1 MKHSSLNAS
10 KRALLYIMKTHKRI
24 FITETLLV
32 VAATI
37 PITLVTLIPAQ
48 IASAVFSGNN
58 TALAYNLAAMFL
70 LGGIHG
76 LIWHQADMHYVKKT
90 YPLFYNI
97 GQETFYYVLDKEYA
111 AFIAQSPSKMAQYV
125 NELRDNIDRIWSSVH
140 WGYIGFATQVPLII
154 IISFKVSWI
163 QALIY
168 SASMVLLVI
177 AMARRSTP
185 LNALLD
191 KLYTQDNILKSSVI
205 DSITN
210 FVNVKSFK
218 AESKE
223 AAQHRKLRLKSEK
236 KFDVALSSYMKYWF
250 AAAKIIRFITW
261 PLILISTYWL
271 FVTEKIDAQQVILA
285 ISALLSLTDFVWGLV
300 DRIANAKKNFSKLQN
315 GYEYLADEEN
325 MFVAQPTFA
334 TKAVP
339 VPMFT
344 DTLELKQLN
353 FAYPDR
359 PTEQVLKNINLTIHK
374 NEKIG
379 VVGKSGGGK
388 STLVKL
394 LLGFYDY
401 DEGSVLVDGKPIEKA
416 ALAKLNSYVP
426 QDTSLFEQT
435 VQHNIAYAREGAV
448 SKAEIVTAAKKAH
461 ADTFISKLQDGYK
474 TLVGERGV
482 KLSLGQRQ
490 RIAIAR
496 AFLKDSDLL
505 ILDEATSALDS
516 KTESDIQEALE
527 ELWHNK
533 TVIAIAHRLSTL
545 NNVDRIVVVDNGSIV
560 ETGTKA
566 ELLKSDSV
574 FAKLWNQQKD
584 GLI

>member
-1 MKHSSLNAS
+1 MKYSSLNAS
-10 KRALLYIMKTHKRI
+10 KRALIHIIKKHKRI

-32 VAATI
+32 VVATI

-90 YPLFYNI
+90 YPLFYQI
-97 GQETFYYVLDKEYA
+97 GQDTFYYVLDKEYP

-125 NELRDNIDRIWSSVH
+125 NEMRDNIDRIWSSVH

-168 SASMVLLVI
+168 SLSMLLLVI

-191 KLYTQDNILKSSVI
+191 KLYTQDNVLKSSVI

-218 AESKE
+218 AEPKE
-223 AAQHRKLRLKSEK
+223 ANQHQKLRLKSEK

-250 AAAKIIRFITW
+250 AAAKIMRFVTW

-271 FVTEKIDAQQVILA
+271 FTTGKIDAQQVILA

-325 MFVAQPTFA
+325 MFVAHPTFA
-334 TKAVP
+334 TATVSAP
-339 VPMFT
+339 IFNN
-344 DTLELKQLN
+344 TLELKNLN

-359 PTEQVLKNINLTIHK
+359 PTEPILKNINLTIHK
-374 NEKIG
+374 NEKVG

-401 DEGSVLVDGKPIEKA
+401 AEGSVLVDGKPVEKS

-435 VQHNIAYAREGAV
+435 VQHNIAYAREGV
-448 SKAEIVTAAKKAH
+448 VTKAEIVTAAKKAH
-461 ADTFISKLQDGYK
+461 ADAFITKLQDGYK

-516 KTESDIQEALE
+516 KTESDIQAALE
-527 ELWHNK
+527 DLWHNK

-545 NNVDRIVVVDNGSIV
+545 NNVDRIIVVDNGSIV
-560 ETGTKA
+560 ESGTKA
-566 ELLKSDSV
+566 ELLQNNGM
-574 FAKLWNQQKD
+574 FATLWNQQKD